1 MTPRLVLIGAVV
13 TLLTVIAAIVA
24 VLDRPG
30 PATVGTDS
38 APALPRLRDRADE
51 VARIRITDGTASV
64 TLARGADVTLARGA
78 GGDWS
83 VVERDGYPAAAD
95 RVRRLVGD
103 LADMRLVEAKT
114 AKPERFARLDVAD
127 PAGADAPS
135 RRVLLETATGDR
147 LAEVILGRRVYGYTG
162 GREAGTYIR
171 RAEDDRA
178 WLASGA
184 IAIDAEPARWL
195 APVIFEVP
203 IAAVRSVRV
212 QPLDGA
218 PYVIAS
224 PDDGA
229 ADSPDAV
236 FTLSPLPDGR
246 STDPAALR
254 RLVSAV
260 AAPTLEDVQPIASI
274 ALPDRAAR
282 IDVEATDGL
291 RLTLRLATVAEAP
304 WLMVGVAAEPD
315 AGADAIATAAT
326 LSERLDGWAFRLP
339 PQAASRMLLD
349 MEPLAAPAPS
359 AEGEQ

>member
-13 TLLTVIAAIVA
+13 TLLTGIGAIVA

-30 PATVGTDS
+30 PATVATDG
-38 APALPRLRDRADE
+38 APALPRLRDRPDE
-51 VARIRITDGTASV
+51 VARIRITDGAASV
-64 TLARGADVTLARGA
+64 TLARDA

-103 LADMRLVEAKT
+103 LAEMRLVEAKT

-127 PAGADAPS
+127 PAGADARS

-171 RAEDDRA
+171 RADDDRA

-184 IAIDAEPARWL
+184 IAIDAAPAGWL

-203 IAAVRSVRV
+203 IAAVRSVRIA
-212 QPLDGA
+212 PLDGA
-218 PYVIAS
+218 PLVIARAGDGTVDP
-224 PDDGA
+224 PD
-229 ADSPDAV
+229 SS

-246 STDPAALR
+246 SADPAALR
-254 RLVSAV
+254 RLVRAV
-260 AAPTLEDVQPIASI
+260 AAPTLEDVQPTASI
-274 ALPDRAAR
+274 TLPDRAAR
-282 IDVEATDGL
+282 IDVETSDGL
-291 RLTLRLATVAEAP
+291 RLTLRLAPVAEAETEAT
-304 WLMVGVAAEPD
+304 WLTIGVAAGPD
-315 AGADAIATAAT
+315 AGADAITTAAS
-326 LSERLDGWAFRLP
+326 LNERLGGWAFRLP
-339 PQAASRMLLD
+339 PQASSRILDLESLL
-349 MEPLAAPAPS
+349 APAPPDGS
-359 AEGEQ
+359 GQ